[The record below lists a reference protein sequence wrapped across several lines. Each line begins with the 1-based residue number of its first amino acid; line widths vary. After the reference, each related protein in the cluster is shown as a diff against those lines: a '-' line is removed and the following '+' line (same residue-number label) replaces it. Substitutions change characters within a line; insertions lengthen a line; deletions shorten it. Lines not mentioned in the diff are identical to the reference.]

1 MSLRHKIRN
10 YYIFSDMSF
19 VVVCTS
25 CIVRKC
31 QDRNEHVNTIKFHIH
46 ISPEFD
52 LDLEPSDTSIAQA
65 SLEIDDLELDD
76 VFVVSWWLRTQVQDE
91 TRLLTISG
99 DTSDDWLMVTVS
111 DSSHIA
117 VNR

>member
-1 MSLRHKIRN
+1 MYLVH
-10 YYIFSDMSF
+10 Y
-19 VVVCTS
+19 
-25 CIVRKC
+25 RKC

-52 LDLEPSDTSIAQA
+52 IDLETSDTSLAQA
-65 SLEIDDLELDD
+65 SLEMDDLAIDDG
-76 VFVVSWWLRTQVQDE
+76 FVVSWWLRTQVQIR

-99 DTSDDWLMVTVS
+99 DTSDDWLMATMS
-111 DSSHIA
+111 DSSRIA